1 MIIEQSMKIIS
12 IETFTNEYVGLVRLR
27 TDEGDE
33 GWGQTSTYNSEITA
47 QVVHLQVAPHVLGM
61 SGIDIPEVNREVLE
75 REHKFPG
82 TYLYRA
88 LCGID
93 TALWDIKAKR
103 AKQSVCQLIGGSPSS
118 IPVYASSMQRE
129 ITPEAE
135 AQRFL
140 KLKEENGYFA
150 FKFRIGKECG
160 HDLDQWPGRT
170 ESIIKEVRKV
180 LGDEAILLVD
190 ANSCYSPKK
199 AIEVGHMLEDYGV
212 SHFEEPCPYW
222 KPDWT
227 REVTDALEID
237 VSGGEQDNDLRVWM
251 HMIDT
256 RVVDIVQPDICYLG
270 GVTRT
275 LEVAKMAEKMNIP
288 VTLHAANLSLVTLFS
303 AHVMGSIKNPG
314 KYLEF
319 SIEGL
324 DYYPWQDKIFTPD
337 FKIVDGCLEMS
348 HKPGWGIEINS
359 EWLSLAKHKVS
370 FTGSRF

>member
-61 SGIDIPEVNREVLE
+61 SGIDIPEVNRKVLE

-180 LGDEAILLVD
+180 LGDEAILHVD

-199 AIEVGHMLEDYGV
+199 AIEVGRMLEDYGV

-337 FKIVDGCLEMS
+337 FKIVDGYLEMP
-348 HKPGWGIEINS
+348 HKPGWGIEINR
-359 EWLSLAKHKVS
+359 ERLSLAKHKVS

>member
-1 MIIEQSMKIIS
+1 MKIIS

-33 GWGQTSTYNSEITA
+33 GWGQTATYNSEITS
-47 QVVHLQVAPHVLGM
+47 QIVHLQVAPHVLGM
-61 SGIDIPEVNREVLE
+61 SGLDIPEVNREVLE

-88 LCGID
+88 LCGVD

-103 AKQSVCQLIGGSPSS
+103 ANQSVCQLIGGNPKS

-129 ITPEAE
+129 ISPEAE
-135 AQRFL
+135 AQRL
-140 KLKEENGYFA
+140 LELKEKYGYYA

-160 HDLDQWPGRT
+160 HDTDQWPGRT
-170 ESIIKEVRKV
+170 ESVIKEVRKQ
-180 LGDEAILLVD
+180 LGDKATLLVD
-190 ANSCYSPKK
+190 ANSAYTPKK
-199 AIEVGHMLEDYGV
+199 AIEVGHMLQDYGV

-227 REVTDALEID
+227 REVSDALEID
-237 VSGGEQDNDLRVWM
+237 VSGGEQDNDMRVWR

-256 RVVDIVQPDICYLG
+256 KVVDIIQPDICYLG
-270 GVTRT
+270 GITRT
-275 LEVAKMAEKMNIP
+275 LEVAKMAEKKSIP

-303 AHVMGSIKNPG
+303 AHIMGSINNPG

-319 SIEGL
+319 SI
-324 DYYPWQDKIFTPD
+324 
-337 FKIVDGCLEMS
+337 
-348 HKPGWGIEINS
+348 
-359 EWLSLAKHKVS
+359 
-370 FTGSRF
+370 

>member
-61 SGIDIPEVNREVLE
+61 SGIDIPEVNRKVLE

-135 AQRFL
+135 AQRLL

-170 ESIIKEVRKV
+170 ESIIKEVRKE

-337 FKIVDGCLEMS
+337 FKIVDGYLEMP
-348 HKPGWGIEINS
+348 HKPGWGIEINR
-359 EWLSLAKHKVS
+359 EWLSFAKHKVS

>member
-1 MIIEQSMKIIS
+1 MKIIS

-33 GWGQTSTYNSEITA
+33 GWGQTSTYNSEITS

-61 SGIDIPEVNREVLE
+61 SGHDTSEVTREVLE

-103 AKQSVCQLIGGSPSS
+103 AKQSVCQLIGGNPTS

-129 ITPEAE
+129 ISPEAE
-135 AQRFL
+135 AQRL
-140 KLKEENGYFA
+140 LELKEKYGYHA

-160 HDLDQWPGRT
+160 HDIDQWPGRT
-170 ESIIKEVRKV
+170 ESIVKEVRKV
-180 LGDEAILLVD
+180 LGDKANLLVD
-190 ANSCYSPKK
+190 ANSAYTPKK

-227 REVTDALEID
+227 RQVSDALEID
-237 VSGGEQDNDLRVWM
+237 VSGGEQDNDMRVWR
-251 HMIDT
+251 HMIET
-256 RVVDIVQPDICYLG
+256 SVVNIVQPDICYLG
-270 GVTRT
+270 GITRT
-275 LEVAKMAEKMNIP
+275 LEVAEMAEKKNIP
-288 VTLHAANLSLVTLFS
+288 VTLHSANLSLVTLFS

-324 DYYPWQDKIFTPD
+324 DYYPWKDNIFTPD
-337 FKIVDGCLEMS
+337 FKIVNGSLEMS
-348 HKPGWGIEINS
+348 HMPGWGIEINK
-359 EWLSLAKHKVS
+359 EWLSCAKHQVS
-370 FTGSRF
+370 FAGSRF

>member
-61 SGIDIPEVNREVLE
+61 SGIDIPEVNRKVLE

-170 ESIIKEVRKV
+170 ESIIKEVRKE

-337 FKIVDGCLEMS
+337 FKIVDGYLEMP

-370 FTGSRF
+370 FTRSRF

>member
-1 MIIEQSMKIIS
+1 MKIIS
-12 IETFTNEYVGLVRLR
+12 IETFTNEYVGLVRIR

-33 GWGQTSTYNSEITA
+33 GWGQTSTYNSDISS
-47 QVVHLQVAPHVLGM
+47 QVVHRQVAPHILGL
-61 SGIDIPEVNREVLE
+61 SGFNIEDINREVLE

-88 LCGID
+88 LSGID

-103 AKQSVCQLIGGSPSS
+103 ANKSVCQLLGGEKQS

-129 ITPEAE
+129 ISPEAE
-135 AQRFL
+135 AERL
-140 KLKEENGYFA
+140 LALKEVNGYFA

-160 HDLDQWPGRT
+160 HDFDQWPGRT
-170 ESIIKEVRKV
+170 EAIIKEVRKV
-180 LGDEAILLVD
+180 LGDDVALLVD
-190 ANSCYSPKK
+190 ANSAFSPKK
-199 AIEVGHMLEDYGV
+199 AIEVGHMLQDYGV

-227 REVTDALEID
+227 REVKNALDID
-237 VSGGEQDNDLRVWM
+237 ISGGEQDNDMRVWS

-256 RVVDIVQPDICYLG
+256 KVVDIVQPDICYMG
-270 GVTRT
+270 GITRT
-275 LEVAKMAEKMNIP
+275 LEVVKMAEKANLP
-288 VTLHAANLSLVTLFS
+288 VTLHSANLSLVTLFS

-324 DYYPWQDKIFTPD
+324 DYYPWQDNLFYPNYKI
-337 FKIVDGCLEMS
+337 IDGCLEMN
-348 HKPGWGIEINS
+348 HKPGWGVEINQ
-359 EWLSLAKHKVS
+359 EWLSLSDYKVS
-370 FTGSRF
+370 YTGSRF

>member
-61 SGIDIPEVNREVLE
+61 SGIDITEVNREVLE

-170 ESIIKEVRKV
+170 ESIIKEVRKE

-359 EWLSLAKHKVS
+359 EWLSLCLLYTS
-370 FTGSRF
+370 PSPRD

>member
-1 MIIEQSMKIIS
+1 MKIIS
-12 IETFTNEYVGLVRLR
+12 VETFTNEYVGLVRVR

-61 SGIDIPEVNREVLE
+61 SALEIDEVNREVLE

-88 LCGID
+88 LCGVD

-103 AKQSVCQLIGGSPSS
+103 AQKSVCQLLGGSPSS

-129 ITPEAE
+129 ISPEAE
-135 AQRFL
+135 AERFL
-140 KLKEENGYFA
+140 KLKEEDGYFA
-150 FKFRIGKECG
+150 FKFRIGRECG

-180 LGDEAILLVD
+180 LGDDVSLLVD
-190 ANSCYSPKK
+190 ANSAYSPKK
-199 AIEVGHMLEDYGV
+199 AIEVGHMLQDYGI

-222 KPDWT
+222 EPDWT
-227 REVTDALEID
+227 REVSEALDID
-237 VSGGEQDNDLRVWM
+237 VSGGEQDNDMRVWR

-256 RVVDIVQPDICYLG
+256 RVVDIVQPDICYMG
-270 GVTRT
+270 GITRT
-275 LEVAKMAEKMNIP
+275 LEVAKLAEKEGIP

-303 AHVMGSIKNPG
+303 AHLMGSINNPG

-324 DYYPWQDKIFTPD
+324 DYYPWQENIFSPD
-337 FKIVDGCLEMS
+337 FKIVDGHLQLP
-348 HKPGWGIEINS
+348 HKPGWGVEINQ
-359 EWLSLAKHKVS
+359 EWLSLANYQVS
-370 FTGSRF
+370 YTGSRF

>member
-1 MIIEQSMKIIS
+1 MKIIS

-61 SGIDIPEVNREVLE
+61 SGIDIPEVNRKVLE

-190 ANSCYSPKK
+190 ANSCYSPK
-199 AIEVGHMLEDYGV
+199 
-212 SHFEEPCPYW
+212 
-222 KPDWT
+222 
-227 REVTDALEID
+227 
-237 VSGGEQDNDLRVWM
+237 
-251 HMIDT
+251 
-256 RVVDIVQPDICYLG
+256 
-270 GVTRT
+270 
-275 LEVAKMAEKMNIP
+275 
-288 VTLHAANLSLVTLFS
+288 
-303 AHVMGSIKNPG
+303 
-314 KYLEF
+314 
-319 SIEGL
+319 
-324 DYYPWQDKIFTPD
+324 
-337 FKIVDGCLEMS
+337 
-348 HKPGWGIEINS
+348 
-359 EWLSLAKHKVS
+359 
-370 FTGSRF
+370 

>member
-1 MIIEQSMKIIS
+1 MKIIS

-170 ESIIKEVRKV
+170 ESIIKEVRKA

-199 AIEVGHMLEDYGV
+199 AI
-212 SHFEEPCPYW
+212 
-222 KPDWT
+222 
-227 REVTDALEID
+227 
-237 VSGGEQDNDLRVWM
+237 
-251 HMIDT
+251 
-256 RVVDIVQPDICYLG
+256 
-270 GVTRT
+270 
-275 LEVAKMAEKMNIP
+275 
-288 VTLHAANLSLVTLFS
+288 
-303 AHVMGSIKNPG
+303 
-314 KYLEF
+314 
-319 SIEGL
+319 
-324 DYYPWQDKIFTPD
+324 
-337 FKIVDGCLEMS
+337 
-348 HKPGWGIEINS
+348 
-359 EWLSLAKHKVS
+359 
-370 FTGSRF
+370 

>member
-1 MIIEQSMKIIS
+1 MKIIS

-61 SGIDIPEVNREVLE
+61 SGIDIPEVNRKVLE

-180 LGDEAILLVD
+180 MGDEAILLVD
-190 ANSCYSPKK
+190 ANSCY
-199 AIEVGHMLEDYGV
+199 
-212 SHFEEPCPYW
+212 
-222 KPDWT
+222 
-227 REVTDALEID
+227 
-237 VSGGEQDNDLRVWM
+237 
-251 HMIDT
+251 
-256 RVVDIVQPDICYLG
+256 
-270 GVTRT
+270 
-275 LEVAKMAEKMNIP
+275 
-288 VTLHAANLSLVTLFS
+288 LSLI
-303 AHVMGSIKNPG
+303 HI
-314 KYLEF
+314 
-319 SIEGL
+319 
-324 DYYPWQDKIFTPD
+324 
-337 FKIVDGCLEMS
+337 
-348 HKPGWGIEINS
+348 
-359 EWLSLAKHKVS
+359 
-370 FTGSRF
+370 

>member
-1 MIIEQSMKIIS
+1 MKIIS
-12 IETFTNEYVGLVRLR
+12 VETFTNEYVGLVRLR

-61 SGIDIPEVNREVLE
+61 SAIEIKDINREVLE

-103 AKQSVCQLIGGSPSS
+103 AKKSVCQLLGGNPSS

-129 ITPEAE
+129 ISPEAE
-135 AQRFL
+135 AERFL
-140 KLKEENGYFA
+140 KLKEEDGYSA
-150 FKFRIGKECG
+150 FKFRIGSECG
-160 HDLDQWPGRT
+160 HDIDQWAGRT
-170 ESIIKEVRKV
+170 EAIIKEVRKA
-180 LGDEAILLVD
+180 LGDEVSLLVD
-190 ANSCYSPKK
+190 ANSAYSPKK
-199 AIEVGHMLEDYGV
+199 AIEVGRMLQDYGV

-222 KPDWT
+222 EPDWT
-227 REVTDALEID
+227 REVSEALDID
-237 VSGGEQDNDLRVWM
+237 VSGGEQDNDMRVWR

-256 RVVDIVQPDICYLG
+256 RVVDIVQPDICYMG
-270 GVTRT
+270 GITRT
-275 LEVAKMAEKMNIP
+275 LEVSKLAEKKGIP

-303 AHVMGSIKNPG
+303 AHLMGSINNPG

-324 DYYPWQDKIFTPD
+324 DYYPWQESIFTPN
-337 FKIVDGCLEMS
+337 FKIVDGRLQLP
-348 HKPGWGIEINS
+348 HKPGWGIEINQ
-359 EWLSLAKHKVS
+359 EWLSLANYQVS
-370 FTGSRF
+370 YTGSRF

>member
-1 MIIEQSMKIIS
+1 MKIVS

-47 QVVHLQVAPHVLGM
+47 QVLHLQVAPHVLGM
-61 SGIDIPEVNREVLE
+61 SGHDISEVNREVLE

-88 LCGID
+88 LCGVD
-93 TALWDIKAKR
+93 TALWDIKGKR
-103 AKQSVCQLIGGSPSS
+103 AKKSVCQLIGGNPKS

-129 ITPEAE
+129 ISPEAE
-135 AQRFL
+135 AQRL
-140 KLKEENGYFA
+140 LELKEKHGYNA

-160 HDLDQWPGRT
+160 HDEDQWPGRT
-170 ESIIKEVRKV
+170 ESVVKEVRKV
-180 LGDEAILLVD
+180 LGDTATLLVD
-190 ANSCYSPKK
+190 ANSAYTPKK
-199 AIEVGHMLEDYGV
+199 AIEVGHMLQDYGV

-227 REVTDALEID
+227 REVSDALDID
-237 VSGGEQDNDLRVWM
+237 VSGGEQDNDMRVWR

-256 RVVDIVQPDICYLG
+256 RVVDIIQPDVCYLG
-270 GVTRT
+270 GITRT
-275 LEVAKMAEKMNIP
+275 LEVAKMAEKKKIP

-303 AHVMGSIKNPG
+303 AHIMGSIKNPG

-324 DYYPWQDKIFTPD
+324 DYYPWQDNIFTPD
-337 FKIVDGCLEMS
+337 FKIAKGSLEMP
-348 HKPGWGIEINS
+348 HKPGWGIEINQD
-359 EWLSLAKHKVS
+359 WLSCAKHQVS
-370 FTGSRF
+370 FAGSRF